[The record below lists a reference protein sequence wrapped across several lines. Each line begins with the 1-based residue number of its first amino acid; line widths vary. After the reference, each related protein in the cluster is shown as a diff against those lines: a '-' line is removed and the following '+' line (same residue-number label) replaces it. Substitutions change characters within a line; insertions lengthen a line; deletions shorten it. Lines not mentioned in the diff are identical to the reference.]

1 MAEKLNSN
9 IVISVFGAGYVG
21 MSLSTLLAE
30 FYSVNVIDTDLN
42 KVKLINNKKSTVKDS
57 DIDEYLST
65 KDLRI
70 SSSGEIR
77 PEEYNDY
84 DFFIIATPT
93 DYDEA
98 TNFFNTSSV
107 EKIIENILKNT
118 TKDSLIIIKST
129 VPVGF
134 TKSLNEKYSTDR
146 ILFSPEFLRE
156 GLALQDNLYPS
167 RIIIGGDHPRKE
179 LCLSLLKQLSLSD
192 EVLLQVMDSDSA
204 EAVKLF
210 SNTYLAM
217 RVAFFNELDSF
228 SIEKNL
234 DVEKLIA
241 GVSADK
247 RIGDYYNNPS
257 FGYGGYC
264 LPKDTQQLLANYSN
278 IPQNLIQAIVDANT
292 TRKDFIA
299 EQILKKEQKKIGIY
313 KLTMKLG
320 SDNFRSSSIQGVM
333 KRLKL
338 SGAELLIYEPRIKSK
353 LYNGIKV
360 CKDLDFFKTY
370 SDLIISNR
378 KSKSLDDVSHKVY
391 TRDIFNSD
399 WNYQQNL
406 SWNMEF

>member
-9 IVISVFGAGYVG
+9 IAISVFGAGYVG

-30 FYSVNVIDTDLN
+30 FYTVNVIDTDLN
-42 KVKLINNKKSTVKDS
+42 KVKLINNKKSTIKDS
-57 DIDEYLST
+57 DIDKYLSS

-134 TKSLNEKYSTDR
+134 TKSLNEKYNTDR

-179 LCLSLLKQLSLSD
+179 LCLSLLKKLSLSD
-192 EVLLQVMDSDSA
+192 EALLQVMDSDSA

-234 DVEKLIA
+234 DVKKLIA

-313 KLTMKLG
+313 KLTMKQG

-353 LYNGIKV
+353 LFNGTKV
-360 CKDLDFFKTY
+360 CNDLDFFKTY

-399 WNYQQNL
+399 
-406 SWNMEF
+406 

>member
-399 WNYQQNL
+399 
-406 SWNMEF
+406 

>member
-9 IVISVFGAGYVG
+9 IAISVFGAGYVG

-57 DIDEYLST
+57 DIEKYLST

-70 SSSGEIR
+70 SSSAEIR
-77 PEEYNDY
+77 TEEYNDY

-134 TKSLNEKYSTDR
+134 TKSLNEKYNTDR

-179 LCLSLLKQLSLSD
+179 LCLSLLNQLSLSD

-241 GVSADK
+241 GVSADN

-299 EQILKKEQKKIGIY
+299 EQILKKEPKKIGVY
-313 KLTMKLG
+313 KLTMKQG

-353 LYNGIKV
+353 LFNGIKV

-399 WNYQQNL
+399 
-406 SWNMEF
+406 

>member
-313 KLTMKLG
+313 KLTMKQG

-353 LYNGIKV
+353 LFNGIKV